1 MKHLTI
7 ALFLTLIAQGNVFA
21 SEVYTWKDKSGQVHY
36 SDKPPADVDAKLIR
50 AEAPNTAGSSSADMS
65 KADRAFKERQAKQ
78 GDADKKNAEQ
88 AARKASKDEA
98 CNNLRNRIA
107 LFEQGGRIAT
117 QEGGERVLLS
127 DEQIASELSKMKA
140 QQDKDCR

>member
-7 ALFLTLIAQGNVFA
+7 ALFLTLIAQGAAFA
-21 SEVYTWKDKSGQVHY
+21 SDVYTWKDKNGQVHY

-50 AEAPNTAGSSSADMS
+50 SEAPNTAGAPASDMS
-65 KADRAFKERQAKQ
+65 KADREFKERQAKQ
-78 GDADKKNAEQ
+78 GEADKKSAEQ
-88 AARKASKDEA
+88 SARKASKDDA

-117 QEGGERVLLS
+117 QEGGERIFLS
-127 DEQIASELSKMKA
+127 DDQIASELSKMKTRL
-140 QQDKDCR
+140 DKDCR